1 LRRLAIDKL
10 DHRCRPP
17 RRYRAIECEAVG
29 QAVLERMLRKVLDA
43 MLPEPLAD
51 VQVREER
58 QRATIRAALAKMGRR
73 R

>member
-1 LRRLAIDKL
+1 
-10 DHRCRPP
+10 
-17 RRYRAIECEAVG
+17 
-29 QAVLERMLRKVLDA
+29 MLRKVLDA